1 MTLDKIKQELANM
14 PEEQQN
20 HVAAYLIHLR
30 HLRDPKTRQ
39 ELTRRIDDKDPSHWI
54 SVDQLKDHWK
64 E

>member
-1 MTLDKIKQELANM
+1 MTLDKVKEELANM

-20 HVAAYLIHLR
+20 HVAAYLVHLR
-30 HLRDPKTRQ
+30 HLRDPITRQ
-39 ELTRRIDDKDPSHWI
+39 ELTRRIDDKDPAHWI

>member
-1 MTLDKIKQELANM
+1 MTLDKIKDELANM

-20 HVAAYLIHLR
+20 HVAAYLVHLR
-30 HLRDPKTRQ
+30 HLRDPITRQ
-39 ELTRRIDDKDPSHWI
+39 ELTRRIDDKDPAHWI